1 MIKTNSPVRNPW
13 SQFCSVHINNE
24 EKKEKKKRK
33 EKKSRLPETNPRQ
46 ALRHALRDVHKG
58 RRSV

>member
-33 EKKSRLPETNPRQ
+33 EVQAAGDKPTASVASRP
-46 ALRHALRDVHKG
+46 
-58 RRSV
+58 S